1 MSGLYLLWL
10 ITAWSNVENRIS
22 YPDDLVDQSMSG
34 YYSYIMRYGIFE
46 APKDVTICTLQ

>member
-22 YPDDLVDQSMSG
+22 FPDDLVDESARPEQCPVIS
-34 YYSYIMRYGIFE
+34 F
-46 APKDVTICTLQ
+46 TL